1 MRLRDQAISG
11 AKWNTFATVNNA
23 AVQML
28 KLFVLARLL
37 EKSDF
42 GLVAIAM
49 MVITFTDIFANLG
62 LSVGLIHKK
71 DISPKEYSSVFWIN
85 LIVSVLLFGIICA
98 CTPLVAI
105 YYKEPELRYIIP
117 LLGTQIVI
125 TAFGKMFQTLRTK
138 ELDFKFI
145 SIVNMTGVYISAI
158 FTVLTALWGWRVY
171 SLVSGMVLQT
181 LIIYGIYALSGLR
194 HNRIL
199 FHCNL
204 REISDMLKIG
214 GYQLGTQ
221 VLDYCAAK
229 ADIFL
234 IGRFFGMEILGVYN
248 LGKELILKVISVIN
262 PMVTTVATPAF
273 AKIQENVP
281 LMRSTYCRILN
292 FLATVNFP
300 IFALFFVFAEP
311 LTFFLYGEKMMEVAF
326 FLRLFAVWGLFQSM
340 GNAAGILM
348 VSLGRT
354 DLGFRWTVVR
364 IVCTLAATLIACQFT
379 IQIMTFT
386 QVALAAIFFFAY
398 WRMMIYAMIQL
409 PLKDYVE
416 STLFPLLAA
425 TVAALPCVGVMFF
438 TRNHYVQIGNAV
450 LFGIMYIAMFLLFK
464 KDFVKEILSMVV
476 SRKTKNDV
484 ES

>member
-1 MRLRDQAISG
+1 MRLRDKTISG

-37 EKSDF
+37 SKPDF

-49 MVITFTDIFANLG
+49 MVIGFTDIFANLG

-71 DISPKEYSSVFWIN
+71 EISQKEYSSVFWIN

-98 CTPLVAI
+98 CTPLLAT
-105 YYKEPELRYIIP
+105 YYKESELRTIIP
-117 LLGTQIVI
+117 LLGTQVVI

-145 SIVNMTGVYISAI
+145 SIVSMAGVYISAI
-158 FTVLTALWGWRVY
+158 FTVVTALIGWGVY
-171 SLVSGMVLQT
+171 SLVIGMVLQT
-181 LIIYGIYALSGLR
+181 LIIYGTYALSGLR

-204 REISDMLKIG
+204 REISGMLKIG
-214 GYQLGTQ
+214 GYQMGTQ

-248 LGKELILKVISVIN
+248 LGKELVIRVISVIN
-262 PMVTTVATPAF
+262 PMITTVATPAF
-273 AKIQENVP
+273 AKIQDNVP
-281 LMRSTYCRILN
+281 LMRSTYCKILN
-292 FLATVNFP
+292 ILATVNFP

-326 FLRLFAVWGLFQSM
+326 FLRLFAVWGLFQSV
-340 GNAAGILM
+340 GNPAGILM

-364 IVCTLAATLIACQFT
+364 IVCTLVATFVACHFT
-379 IQIMTFT
+379 IQVMTFT

-409 PLKDYVE
+409 PLKEYVG
-416 STLFPLLAA
+416 STLFPLAA
-425 TVAALPCVGVMFF
+425 AVIASLPSVAVMLFSQ
-438 TRNHYVQIGNAV
+438 NYYVQIGNAV
-450 LFGIMYIAMFLLFK
+450 LFGIVYVALFLLFK
-464 KDFVKEILSMVV
+464 KDFVKEIWSMVFPN
-476 SRKTKNDV
+476 KIPPKN
-484 ES
+484 E